1 MAEGATIQGTFTILF
16 TDLEGSTDLRIRIG
30 DAAANDIIS
39 LHDDLVRSRLEIA
52 GAVETK
58 SLGDG
63 FMALFNSANHAIQT
77 AVSIQRAIEEH
88 NQAYPEKTLSV
99 RMGLNSGDVTQSAG
113 DAHGT
118 AVHAASRVADKAQ
131 GGQILV
137 SQVVQDLAG
146 TLADTRIVDR
156 GLFWLK
162 GFPDRW
168 RLFEVLWR
176 DKSDGERVTRQAKA
190 ASASAFAS
198 NAARARAPVVG
209 RARELEVLT
218 QQLAATPST
227 GLRAVVL
234 EGEAGIGK
242 TRMLEAAAD
251 RASEQEEPFWVLDV
265 SADEEL
271 RGPFLL
277 FRSLLTSAQMSTVA
291 REAMAL
297 EQLDRAQEAI
307 SGRSPRTEGLSAQEQ
322 MLRTFDEVAA
332 TILALTRERSL
343 LLMLDDLQWADDDS
357 IQLIRYLVR
366 TVGSAPVF
374 LLISLRP
381 YSDSATGG
389 ASKLIADLDRMRVT
403 QVLRLQRLTPRQSA
417 ELLENL
423 LGSPA
428 DKSTID
434 SLHSR
439 SEGVPFFLEELARA
453 YREAEALQLIDGTWT
468 LTKLSG
474 PAVPSSIQTLVE
486 RKLAQLNH
494 DCRSRLADAGVLG
507 RRFRLSD
514 LARILATVGGE
525 APQPEWQVRDDLQN
539 AIDLGLIVEEREGSS
554 FDFSFSHDQIRSSLL
569 ASLPRQRK
577 RAIHAAMAE
586 YLVAEGGAES
596 LSMLAFHAL
605 EAGDQALAVSSGV
618 QAAQTA
624 MSMSAPEEAARLID
638 ATLPAA
644 SEAESRIE
652 MLRIKDDA
660 LAVLDR
666 GVERMAN
673 LAEMT
678 ALTAAVSSPALDA
691 EVKLRRA
698 AAARANEDF
707 ELAADLAQ
715 AVRESA
721 EASGDK
727 GLELSAC
734 LELGQAITRSPIGEA
749 YSPPVEVDLDRAEE
763 PFQRALAC
771 AREIGARSQEADA
784 LRELAVIEAGR
795 AKLAAMGLHDD
806 GTSKLEILM
815 EAPQLYSRTKD
826 LAEQA
831 FRIYEE
837 IGDQQGAMSALI
849 AMAYAHVAD
858 PTAQGM
864 AGRIEHVRALHHSRK
879 GEVTESQSAIDDA
892 RGLYSI
898 HTFARLNL
906 QPGLAL
912 ERGREAFEAAR
923 SIGDRWLESLAA
935 GGTAMTCLLV
945 GGGNEC
951 AAWLERAASA
961 AMAVASTSM
970 ARRLEMWRGAH
981 AATQD
986 DVGAMTRHYRRA
998 AELAGQRSPG
1008 ERGEALANLAF
1019 EYARIAAL
1027 NHDESLLDSASE
1039 AAQETLDLAGR
1050 MKGQLPWEALAHA
1063 ALALVAEAK
1072 GDAVTAADEARK
1084 SLDIDGETH
1093 LLYFVPILWVAAR
1106 TLIASGQ
1113 PEAASLSAQIIGGLS
1128 YLSMSMA
1135 ERELREKW
1143 FANPVVREV
1152 AEIVG
1157 FDPATSLSA
1166 NDADGPDLTDDELG
1180 LLREL
1185 ASGPVGARPG
1195 NGRGS
1200 GRVGELLAKLGVET
1214 ENEAIEYAIR
1224 TGITWR

>member
-1 MAEGATIQGTFTILF
+1 
-16 TDLEGSTDLRIRIG
+16 
-30 DAAANDIIS
+30 
-39 LHDDLVRSRLEIA
+39 
-52 GAVETK
+52 
-58 SLGDG
+58 
-63 FMALFNSANHAIQT
+63 AIQT

-190 ASASAFAS
+190 ASAAAFAS

-307 SGRSPRTEGLSAQEQ
+307 SGRNPRTEGLSAQEQ

-525 APQPEWQVRDDLQN
+525 AAQPEWQVRDDLQN